1 MKAAF
6 FDIDGTIYRNSLLTE
21 HFKKLIKY
29 ELLDIR
35 EYELKVK
42 DAFKKWDER
51 VGDYDKYL
59 EEITTTYVDAIKGLS
74 LKYND
79 FISDQVLELKGNRV
93 YTFTRDMIKWHKE
106 QGHKV
111 IFISGSPDFL
121 VSRMAKKWGADD
133 FCGSVYHFKDGKLSG
148 EISPMWDSKNKMIAI
163 NNFCKKYDIKLEESY
178 AYGDT
183 NGDFSM
189 LSLVG
194 HPRAINPS
202 KELLERIKENS
213 ELKEK
218 VEIYVERKDVI
229 YKLSPNVEILEKN
242 S

>member
-59 EEITTTYVDAIKGLS
+59 EEITTTYVDAIKGLP
-74 LKYND
+74 LKYNE

-93 YTFTRDMIKWHKE
+93 YKFTRDMIKWHKE

-133 FCGSVYHFKDGKLSG
+133 FCGSIYHFEDGKLSG
-148 EISPMWDSKNKMIAI
+148 EISPMWDSKNKMKAI
-163 NNFCKKYDIKLEESY
+163 NKFCEKYNIDLSESY

-202 KELLERIKENS
+202 KELLDKIKTDKN
-213 ELKEK
+213 LKNK
-218 VEIYVERKDVI
+218 TEIYVERKDVV
-229 YKLSPNVEILEKN
+229 YKLNSDVEVL
-242 S
+242 

>member
-42 DAFKKWDER
+42 DAFKEWDER

-59 EEITTTYVDAIKGLS
+59 EEITTTYVEAIKGLS

-93 YTFTRDMIKWHKE
+93 YKFTRDMIKWHKE

-121 VSRMAKKWGADD
+121 VSRMAEKWGADD
-133 FCGSVYHFKDGKLSG
+133 FCGSIYHYEDGKLSG
-148 EISPMWDSKNKMIAI
+148 DISPMWDSKNKMIAI
-163 NNFCKKYDIKLEESY
+163 NNFCEKYDIDLSESY

-183 NGDFSM
+183 NGDYSM

-202 KELLERIKENS
+202 RELLEKIKTDKK
-213 ELKEK
+213 LKEK
-218 VEIYVERKDVI
+218 AEIYVERKDVI
-229 YKLSPNVEILEKN
+229 YRVSADVEML
-242 S
+242 

>member
-42 DAFKKWDER
+42 DAFKEWDER

-59 EEITTTYVDAIKGLS
+59 EEITTTYVEAIKGLS

-93 YTFTRDMIKWHKE
+93 YKFTRDMIKWHKE

-121 VSRMAKKWGADD
+121 VSRMAEKWGADD
-133 FCGSVYHFKDGKLSG
+133 FCGSIYHYEDGKLSG
-148 EISPMWDSKNKMIAI
+148 DISPMWDSKNKMIAI
-163 NNFCKKYDIKLEESY
+163 NNFCEKYDIDLSESY

-183 NGDFSM
+183 NGDYSM

-202 KELLERIKENS
+202 RELLEKIKTDKK
-213 ELKEK
+213 LKEK
-218 VEIYVERKDVI
+218 AEIYVERKDVI
-229 YKLSPNVEILEKN
+229 YRVSADVEIL
-242 S
+242 

>member
-74 LKYND
+74 LQYND

-93 YTFTRDMIKWHKE
+93 YKFTRDMIKWHKE

-133 FCGSVYHFKDGKLSG
+133 YCGSIYHFEDGKLSG
-148 EISPMWDSKNKMIAI
+148 DISPMWDSKNKMIAI
-163 NNFCKKYDIKLEESY
+163 NNFCEKYDIELSESY

-183 NGDFSM
+183 NGDYSM
-189 LSLVG
+189 LNLVG

-202 KELLERIKENS
+202 RELLLKIKTEEN
-213 ELKEK
+213 LKNK
-218 VEIYVERKDVI
+218 TEIFVERKDVI
-229 YKLSPNVEILEKN
+229 YKVSADVEIL
-242 S
+242 